1 MAATIQSSTWVVMHV
16 SHTDVRV
23 DARILKEVASLQE
36 IGTLHQVV
44 VGIDRPKGA
53 AFGKTDLSVDVVVLR
68 LMGRKLRRSGWLP
81 GIIRSALGL
90 SEATIRMFSLVL
102 RHRPRVVHCHDV
114 VFLHVGALA
123 KLFIGARVVY
133 DAHELESASKSCS
146 RALSLCVYCVERVL
160 WPFVDRLVS
169 VSPSIIDWY
178 QQHLGPKPSLL
189 VLNSPVTGSAQSR
202 PSDLVR
208 RERGSPGYFHAHFD
222 MPSRSKVFV
231 YLGLLVPGRGIER
244 LLEVFGR
251 ADARSHIVFMG
262 YGDRLGAG
270 DAAQRCSN
278 IHLHPAVP
286 HEQVVEYV
294 RHADCGVCLI
304 EDVSLSDRLCL
315 PNKLFEYAFA
325 GLPVLASRLPEIERV
340 VREYGLG
347 VCCDN
352 DVDSIRQVVEA
363 IERDGISPSTAD
375 LTELSWERQAERLR
389 EAYRQ
394 LLDRQNGT
402 TRNQPK
408 AGER

>member
-1 MAATIQSSTWVVMHV
+1 MIHLTHGAVAS
-16 SHTDVRV
+16 
-23 DARILKEVASLQE
+23 DARIARA
-36 IGTLHQVV
+36 I
-44 VGIDRPKGA
+44 
-53 AFGKTDLSVDVVVLR
+53 
-68 LMGRKLRRSGWLP
+68 
-81 GIIRSALGL
+81 ALGAIEFGRDNVVAIGVAV
-90 SEATIRMFSLVL
+90 SPDSVARGEDSAAEVVEMRMWSAAIRRVSPRIAALLFLIELNL
-102 RHRPRVVHCHDV
+102 RMTWHACRHQARIVHCHDHLV
-114 VFLHVGALA
+114 LPAGWFA
-123 KLFIGARVVY
+123 KLLSGAMLIF
-133 DAHELESASKSCS
+133 DAHELESDQGGTPSAS
-146 RALSLCVYCVERVL
+146 RLALSIER
-160 WPFVDRLVS
+160 WCWSRVDLLIS

-189 VLNSPVTGSAQSR
+189 VLNSPVTESAQSR

-262 YGDRLGAG
+262 YGDRLGVG

-278 IHLHPAVP
+278 IHLHPAVS

>member
-1 MAATIQSSTWVVMHV
+1 
-16 SHTDVRV
+16 
-23 DARILKEVASLQE
+23 
-36 IGTLHQVV
+36 
-44 VGIDRPKGA
+44 
-53 AFGKTDLSVDVVVLR
+53 
-68 LMGRKLRRSGWLP
+68 
-81 GIIRSALGL
+81 
-90 SEATIRMFSLVL
+90 
-102 RHRPRVVHCHDV
+102 
-114 VFLHVGALA
+114 
-123 KLFIGARVVY
+123 
-133 DAHELESASKSCS
+133 
-146 RALSLCVYCVERVL
+146 
-160 WPFVDRLVS
+160 
-169 VSPSIIDWY
+169 
-178 QQHLGPKPSLL
+178 
-189 VLNSPVTGSAQSR
+189 
-202 PSDLVR
+202 
-208 RERGSPGYFHAHFD
+208 
-222 MPSRSKVFV
+222 VFV

-262 YGDRLGAG
+262 YGDRLGVG

-278 IHLHPAVP
+278 IHLHPAVS